1 MTGLFNPP
9 VVHINASLN
18 NEQRARG
25 AAVLV
30 AAQAR
35 PGSSLSEL
43 LHLAEYVVPRDHAR
57 PDEHRLIRLPE
68 VFAADPSVFAG
79 YRTRTGEEHAATFP
93 DGAFDRV
100 ENDEVEDDG
109 LG

>member
-9 VVHINASLN
+9 IVHVNASLN

-25 AAVLV
+25 AALLV
-30 AAQAR
+30 AHQVR
-35 PGSSLSEL
+35 PAGSLSEL
-43 LHLAEYVVPRDHAR
+43 LHLAEYIVHGTTIWPTT
-57 PDEHRLIRLPE
+57 PHRLPD

-93 DGAFDRV
+93 DGAFD
-100 ENDEVEDDG
+100 EVEDDG